1 MMKEAWGWIRD
12 IAIAV
17 LIAAVLLF
25 FFKPIIIQQESMQ
38 PNFYSNDYVIVSK
51 QAYKL
56 FGDMERGDIIVFKS
70 SLLDDNGNEKYLI
83 KRIIGLPGD
92 TLEIKDGYVIRNG
105 EIIQEPYV
113 AQQGVSGE
121 MSRITVEEGK
131 LFVMGDNRYV
141 SQDSRS
147 AAVGQIDQETVVGKV
162 ILRIFPFD
170 SIKYFG

>member
-1 MMKEAWGWIRD
+1 MKEAWGWIRD
-12 IAIAV
+12 IGIAV
-17 LIAAVLLF
+17 LIAAILLF

-38 PNFYSNDYVIVSK
+38 PNFYSKDYVIVSK

-70 SLLDDNGNEKYLI
+70 SLLDENEKPKYLI

-92 TLEIKDGYVIRNG
+92 TIEIKDGYVIRNG
-105 EIIQEPYV
+105 ETIQEPYV
-113 AQQGVSGE
+113 AEQGVSGDME
-121 MSRITVEEGK
+121 EVTVEDGK

-147 AAVGQIDQETVVGKV
+147 AAVGQVDQDTVLGKV
-162 ILRIFPFD
+162 FLRIFPFD
-170 SIKYFG
+170 SIEYFG

>member
-1 MMKEAWGWIRD
+1 MKEAWGWIRD

-17 LIAAVLLF
+17 VIAAVLLF

-38 PNFYSNDYVIVSK
+38 PNFYSKDYDIVSK

-70 SLLDDNGNEKYLI
+70 SLLDDNGKPKYLI

-92 TLEIKDGYVIRNG
+92 TIAIEDGYVILNG
-105 EIIQEPYV
+105 QTIQEPYV
-113 AQQGVSGE
+113 AEQGMSGE
-121 MSRITVEEGK
+121 MEEITVEEGK

-147 AAVGQIDQETVVGKV
+147 PAEV
-162 ILRIFPFD
+162 R
-170 SIKYFG
+170 

>member
-1 MMKEAWGWIRD
+1 MKEAWGWIRD
-12 IAIAV
+12 IGIAV
-17 LIAAVLLF
+17 LIAAILLF

-38 PNFYSNDYVIVSK
+38 PNFYSKDYVIVSK

-56 FGDMERGDIIVFKS
+56 FGDMEREDIIVFKS
-70 SLLDDNGNEKYLI
+70 SLLDENEKPKYLI

-92 TLEIKDGYVIRNG
+92 TIEIKDGYVIRNG

-113 AQQGVSGE
+113 AEQGVSGDME
-121 MSRITVEEGK
+121 EVTVEDGK

-147 AAVGQIDQETVVGKV
+147 AAVGQVEQDTVLGKV
-162 ILRIFPFD
+162 FLRIFPFD
-170 SIKYFG
+170 SIEYFG

>member
-1 MMKEAWGWIRD
+1 MKEAWGWIRD

-70 SLLDDNGNEKYLI
+70 SLLDDNGKEKYLI

-105 EIIQEPYV
+105 ETIMEPYV

-121 MSRITVEEGK
+121 MGEITVEEGK

-147 AAVGQIDQETVVGKV
+147 AAIGQIDQDTVVGKV

>member
-1 MMKEAWGWIRD
+1 MKDAWGWIRD

-17 LIAAVLLF
+17 VIAAVLLF
-25 FFKPIIIQQESMQ
+25 FFNPISKQQQSIQ
-38 PNFYSNDYVIVSK
+38 PNFYSKATDIVSK

-70 SLLDDNGNEKYLI
+70 SLLDDNGKPKYLI

-92 TLEIKDGYVIRNG
+92 TIAIEDGYVILNG
-105 EIIQEPYV
+105 QTIQEPYV
-113 AQQGVSGE
+113 AEQGMSGE
-121 MSRITVEEGK
+121 MEEITVEEGK

-147 AAVGQIDQETVVGKV
+147 PAVGQIDEDTVLGKV
-162 ILRIFPFD
+162 VLRIFPFN
-170 SIKYFG
+170 SIEYFG